1 MIHQYAGSVKVNERR
16 HLPLLLIGVQCFQV
30 KGWRVQAFS
39 LTGLFRVELR
49 LSRHIPL
56 QLVARDGAGVSRHG
70 EGEADDQIGE
80 EEREDD
86 GLPEARVLTGNQCIF
101 RVPILLNA
109 DSVVKVA
116 HTDRSQIVLPG

>member
-1 MIHQYAGSVKVNERR
+1 MVNERR
-16 HLPLLLIGVQCFQV
+16 HLPLLLIGVQRLEIE
-30 KGWRVQAFS
+30 GWRVQAFS

-56 QLVARDGAGVSRHG
+56 QLVARDGAGVSRHC

-86 GLPEARVLTGNQCIF
+86 GLPEARVLTGDQCF
-101 RVPILLNA
+101 FGFPILLYT
-109 DSVVKVA
+109 DGVVKVA